1 MDATGLL
8 AVHTGEKT
16 LGCSVWFAKQGNVKV
31 QGAKKSHKKEAISYS
46 EMQQLKCNKTPT
58 TEN

>member
-31 QGAKKSHKKEAISYS
+31 QGAKKSHKKRSNFL
-46 EMQQLKCNKTPT
+46 Q
-58 TEN
+58 